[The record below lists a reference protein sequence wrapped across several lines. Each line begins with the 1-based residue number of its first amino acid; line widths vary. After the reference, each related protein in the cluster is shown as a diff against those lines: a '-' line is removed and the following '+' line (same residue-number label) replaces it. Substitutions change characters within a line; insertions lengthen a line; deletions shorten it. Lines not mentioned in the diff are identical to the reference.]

1 MDFEDFKEK
10 FVEDVKESLYGR
22 GAEDV
27 NISTTKVD
35 KLNESYD
42 AMTVTPV
49 GSNIGVNLSI
59 DRFYEAMD
67 HGVSY
72 DEVVNRATNTVMD
85 ALENTPAVDVATLTD
100 YELMK
105 DKLVM
110 EVVSAETNADM
121 LAKIPHKDIE
131 DMAVVYRFVINS
143 DESGRASVLVTN
155 QMLETMGV
163 TPEQLHADALENS
176 PELKPPVIKGM
187 TEVLAEM
194 MGMTQDDL
202 AQMGMAPG
210 GDEQMFVATVPDKV
224 HGAGIIAYEGFM
236 DQASERIGGGDFY
249 ILPSSLHEILI
260 VPDNGQMS
268 LKDLEAMVREVN
280 ATQVAPEDKLTD
292 NVYHYDSQDKVFELG
307 EKFIERQAA
316 KETGIEGREEKG
328 SVLGELKA
336 KKDEVAKANPA
347 KDTIEKGTKAKG
359 GDAL

>member
-27 NISTTKVD
+27 NISTTQVN

-67 HGVSY
+67 HGASY
-72 DEVVNRATNTVMD
+72 DEVVSRATNTVMD
-85 ALENTPAVDVATLTD
+85 ALDNTPAVDVAMLTD
-100 YELMK
+100 YDLMK

-110 EVVSAETNADM
+110 EVVSSETNADM
-121 LAKIPHKDIE
+121 LAKIPHKEIE
-131 DMAVVYRFVINS
+131 DMAVVYRFVLNS

-236 DQASERIGGGDFY
+236 DQASERIGGGECLGLRWED
-249 ILPSSLHEILI
+249 IDMKKRTIS
-260 VPDNGQMS
+260 
-268 LKDLEAMVREVN
+268 VN
-280 ATQVAPEDKLTD
+280 HNITYRK
-292 NVYHYDSQDKVFELG
+292 
-307 EKFIERQAA
+307 
-316 KETGIEGREEKG
+316 
-328 SVLGELKA
+328 
-336 KKDEVAKANPA
+336 
-347 KDTIEKGTKAKG
+347 IEKGGENLHVNTPKTQAGWRTIPMIQEVYDAFLEEYQIQLITGFCGRRLKASEVSSLRVQTRLLHYPVK
-359 GDAL
+359 